1 MTDGVTK
8 DEWLNALYMSQESM
22 RFNDKQLTNNEYS
35 KENASPVIVLSLGA
49 IWLIFSIINGINKL
63 IDNHKKKEI
72 MKSNEFKKI
81 EKDVNDF
88 VKNLLDLQNY
98 LKKNINKSMYEV
110 MCKKDDKY
118 KEIDF
123 SKGVSKVEPKYI
135 LDSIVKNLKEDKTHL
150 ECEICLLEYA
160 DLEYDYDRFDGYD
173 GDKMYEE
180 IENVLNKLSKEWE
193 KKNNN
198 PKLKIDNEDRCE
210 VINGDWIRSIYT
222 YKL

>member
-1 MTDGVTK
+1 MVDGITK
-8 DEWLNALYMSQESM
+8 NEWLNTLYMSQESI

-35 KENASPVIVLSLGA
+35 KENAVPIIVLSAGS
-49 IWLIFSIINGINKL
+49 IWLIFSIIKGINKL
-63 IDNHKKKEI
+63 VDNHKKKEI
-72 MKSNEFKKI
+72 MKSDEFKKF
-81 EKDVNDF
+81 EKDTNEF

-98 LKKNINKSMYEV
+98 LKKNMNKSMYEI
-110 MCKKDDKY
+110 MCKKDNKY

-135 LDSIVKNLKEDKTHL
+135 LDSIVKNLKKDKTCL
-150 ECEICLLEYA
+150 KCEICLFEYA

-173 GDKMYEE
+173 DDEMYEE
-180 IENVLNKLSKEWE
+180 IANVLNKLSKEWE

-198 PKLKIDNEDRCE
+198 SKLKIDNRERCE

-222 YKL
+222 YKV